1 MRQFMALE
9 WINGR
14 HFSAISHQLKS
25 FNPDLKGLKAIETFR
40 WTMMN
45 HPNLAIWWVVFFPVS
60 STDFTATPELVIC
73 PVVLRNQLCHH
84 QPQKLKVR
92 ECAGS
97 VSSTP
102 VSRLR
107 SRPLPMPFSTG
118 VRAWNKPC
126 RSCTR
131 IPHRRLWWCRIMQDP
146 SAGANLRYGDLFSV
160 VRGKSEV
167 ALEDQSWQKDV

>member
-1 MRQFMALE
+1 MHGFGMEKWMTLQCRQSSSQEFYWLE
-9 WINGR
+9 RTEGYR
-14 HFSAISHQLKS
+14 HR
-25 FNPDLKGLKAIETFR
+25 DLS
-40 WTMMN
+40 MN
-45 HPNLAIWWVVFFPVS
+45 HPNLAIWWVVVLVS
-60 STDFTATPELVIC
+60 SADFTATSELVIC

-92 ECAGS
+92 EYAGS
-97 VSSTP
+97 VISTP

-107 SRPLPMPFSTG
+107 SRPLLMPFSTAL
-118 VRAWNKPC
+118 RAWKKLH
-126 RSCTR
+126 RTCTR

-167 ALEDQSWQKDV
+167 ALTDQSWQKDV